1 MRWTPG
7 HGDRPSADVAL
18 AAIVAAARR
27 AVGGGREPLDD
38 LASLLTDVAATDDS
52 DLGRAALAVIAESP
66 RLTAWLDNSAR
77 QTVWHRPSRSSQLN
91 QLIKRLHQPTVA
103 PLVAALASTNSDG
116 HVRERA
122 VRVMLTDRS
131 PDLLPFLVLRT
142 GDWVAQVREPARAG
156 LALLL
161 ADDPARYL
169 PAALPM
175 ALLMDA
181 RTRGGFAVNQVT
193 AALLS
198 APPAVRRVVG
208 AAGSPAQRRLV
219 FELEMTQR
227 RLRIDDLVAV
237 AESETDVRLRSLAA
251 EAACREA
258 VWTGRLPILRR
269 LARDRRPDV
278 RSVALTGLLRLGE
291 QAEVATRLD
300 DTASLVRAIA
310 REAARRAGI
319 DARAHYRA
327 SIGGPEPTPG
337 AIAGF
342 SETASESDAH
352 LLDGLLSHPAAKI
365 RAAAVR
371 GLRHLGAVDAHQV
384 TPLLTDPSPSVVRE
398 AVNALRPVAA
408 TLAAELPWQLL
419 AGPRV
424 ELRRAG
430 YRLLGTR
437 DVPERLRAALLLAV
451 DPDPGLAR
459 RGRADLTRLVRDADH
474 TTWRRTRLPTL
485 DIPPAQRADLG
496 ALAQRAAP
504 AVGEQ
509 VSAQL
514 AAWLTRSVQAG

>member
-1 MRWTPG
+1 M
-7 HGDRPSADVAL
+7 AL

-103 PLVAALASTNSDG
+103 PLVAALASIHSDG

-131 PDLLPFLVLRT
+131 PDLLPFLALRT

-269 LARDRRPDV
+269 
-278 RSVALTGLLRLGE
+278 
-291 QAEVATRLD
+291 
-300 DTASLVRAIA
+300 
-310 REAARRAGI
+310 
-319 DARAHYRA
+319 
-327 SIGGPEPTPG
+327 
-337 AIAGF
+337 
-342 SETASESDAH
+342 
-352 LLDGLLSHPAAKI
+352 
-365 RAAAVR
+365 
-371 GLRHLGAVDAHQV
+371 
-384 TPLLTDPSPSVVRE
+384 
-398 AVNALRPVAA
+398 
-408 TLAAELPWQLL
+408 
-419 AGPRV
+419 
-424 ELRRAG
+424 
-430 YRLLGTR
+430 
-437 DVPERLRAALLLAV
+437 
-451 DPDPGLAR
+451 
-459 RGRADLTRLVRDADH
+459 
-474 TTWRRTRLPTL
+474 
-485 DIPPAQRADLG
+485 
-496 ALAQRAAP
+496 
-504 AVGEQ
+504 
-509 VSAQL
+509 
-514 AAWLTRSVQAG
+514 